1 MMNYFITDDDLSIR
15 TMLTDIIED
24 ENLGEVVGER
34 DDGIHVD
41 DVMLLNQ
48 KVDILFIDILMP
60 ERDGIETIRSLS
72 RFNGKIIMLSQVES
86 KEIVGEAFSLGIEY
100 YITKPINRVEVIS
113 VLKKVRERIQLEN
126 SIENIQHTL
135 KSLHQS
141 PTKSEVHPYRERS
154 IQQIGNHVLSDLG
167 IIGEKG
173 SKDLLNIL
181 EVLYEHEKS
190 SESTQFHFPSL
201 KEVFSEV
208 AEQKLGVESQKDAI
222 KKEVKAIEQRVRRA
236 IQLAIEHIAS
246 LGLSDF
252 LNPTFEHYATK
263 LFEFSQVTKMIHELK
278 KGDTHSTT
286 NQSVNT
292 KKFVCCLYIEVKR
305 QI

>member
-1 MMNYFITDDDLSIR
+1 MKYFITDDDLSIR
-15 TMLTDIIED
+15 TMITDIIEG

-41 DVMLLNQ
+41 DGILLNH

-72 RFNGKIIMLSQVES
+72 RFNGKIIMISQVES
-86 KEIVGEAFSLGIEY
+86 KEFVGEAFSLGIEY
-100 YITKPINRVEVIS
+100 YINKPINRVEVIS
-113 VLKKVRERIQLEN
+113 VLQKVRERIQLEN

-135 KSLHQS
+135 RSLHQP
-141 PTKSEVHPYRERS
+141 PTKSEVQPYRETN

-173 SKDLLNIL
+173 SQDLLNIL
-181 EVLYEHEKS
+181 EVIYEYEKS
-190 SESTQFHFPSL
+190 SESTQFQFPSL
-201 KEVFSEV
+201 KEVFSKV
-208 AEQKLGVESQKDAI
+208 AEQKLGVDAQKDAI

-246 LGLSDF
+246 LGLSDY

-278 KGDTHSTT
+278 KDQTPRAP

-292 KKFVCCLYIEVKR
+292 KKFVSCLYIEVKR
-305 QI
+305 QM